1 MAEFYSFDPSADIQ
15 RGFQKAGAG
24 ISDIFAHLVATQKR
38 DNEVADKTFQNIEAL
53 KKDVNIYGQKV
64 ITDKTN
70 ALLKDASNSILKD
83 GKLDFSQLGSIRQRV
98 SDIADDKKKYELG
111 AELRKEY
118 MQLGIAN
125 KDNLISLEGLIKDVT
140 APLMDPNI
148 KNATDLQAAMQSAY
162 DKNINLDRIG
172 VKSILNILPKEPIK
186 GYGKNAKGDIV
197 NYEFNALKG
206 STYDVNTGK
215 LVGPDAKTVSDVAQ
229 TMKAQMPDFFN
240 SYRKRIGVNEDILP
254 DAVIANKLIS
264 QIEAPRG
271 ESLVQTGTS
280 QKLEEAK
287 LKGQEIENLYAPKK
301 AKAAIAHTEA
311 ETWRI
316 YNPAEKG
323 GGLNFNF
330 GGGRTKDN
338 INNFLPITDNS
349 SQIKPGKGGVSLT
362 QSISNPFAMNLP
374 GYRVFGKDEMGNP
387 TKTVLGDFEV
397 NSITKKGNQYTV
409 MGLRKIGA
417 DAKGDVPKSLE
428 EAGSTQKREVKI
440 TLDQRGFDAMVSR
453 LHGMKDET
461 QAENLNTLQK
471 LQMLTPKAEAMKITG
486 KNKKFKVSEV
496 ENMAADLN
504 VPVLTVMGELTRKG
518 IKVFQD

>member
-24 ISDIFAHLVATQKR
+24 ISDIFSNLVARQKR
-38 DNEVADKTFQNIEAL
+38 DNDVAEKTFQNIEAL

-70 ALLKDASNSILKD
+70 TLLKDASKLILD
-83 GKLDFSQLGSIRQRV
+83 GGKLDYSQLGSIRQRV

-186 GYGKNAKGDIV
+186 GYGKNGKGDIV

-215 LVGPDAKTVSDVAQ
+215 LIGPDAQTVAGVVQ
-229 TMKAQMPDFFN
+229 TMKAQMPDFFT

-254 DAVIANKLIS
+254 DSVIANKLIS

-280 QKLEEAK
+280 QKKEEAQ
-287 LKGQEIENLYAPKK
+287 LKGLEIANEFAPEENRAKINLTKAQE
-301 AKAAIAHTEA
+301 
-311 ETWRI
+311 WRI
-316 YNPAEKG
+316 YNPEEKG
-323 GGLNFNF
+323 GGMNFNF
-330 GGGRTKDN
+330 GGGRTKEN
-338 INNFLPITDNS
+338 VNSFLNITDKAGKLES
-349 SQIKPGKGGVSLT
+349 TIPKPFKMSLE
-362 QSISNPFAMNLP
+362 
-374 GYRVFGKDEMGNP
+374 GYNIFTKDP
-387 TKTVLGDFEV
+387 KDPKKRIQTPLGDFEV
-397 NSITKKGNQYTV
+397 NAIEKIGKDKWVVKGFHAKEAKSNTGMPSANIEETLQANRKRVNVTLDKKG
-409 MGLRKIGA
+409 
-417 DAKGDVPKSLE
+417 
-428 EAGSTQKREVKI
+428 
-440 TLDQRGFDAMVSR
+440 FDSFMNR
-453 LHGMKDET
+453 LHGMGN
-461 QAENLNTLQK
+461 AEQVESINTIEK
-471 LQMLTPKAEAMKITG
+471 MSYLTPAKKALSESKPMKMSYIYEKAQSEG
-486 KNKKFKVSEV
+486 K
-496 ENMAADLN
+496 
-504 VPVLTVMGELTRKG
+504 PVVAVMRDATDAGYSIYE
-518 IKVFQD
+518 D